1 MDGIEVFTGACIGIA
16 FAPADGSSPE
26 HLLKCAD
33 HALYEAKRGHSG
45 IIQLYDP
52 GSKEATRQRRGL
64 ERDLRYALRRNEFFL
79 VFQPIFALDNNH
91 IAGCETLLR
100 WRHPTLGVRRPAEF
114 LHITEE
120 TGLINEIGHWVF
132 LDACKA
138 AVAWPKDIRVAVNV
152 SAKQLRQTSILSS
165 VVKALTASALQP
177 NRLEIEITETAVI
190 EESEQVLSNLRAL
203 RDLGVRIALDDF
215 GTGYSSLTYLRRLSP
230 DSIKIDGL
238 FVREMATNAE
248 SASIVK
254 SLIALSHDL
263 GINVVAEGIETAE
276 QLHFLRRHNCEEGQG
291 YFLSM
296 PKLPNEIEGLLL
308 KTDTGEK
315 SLLLSFAHD
324 GCEPSDGGPACV
336 ILGMHCIKQSNSGNR
351 AGRAKIS

>member
-1 MDGIEVFTGACIGIA
+1 M
-16 FAPADGSSPE
+16 
-26 HLLKCAD
+26 
-33 HALYEAKRGHSG
+33 
-45 IIQLYDP
+45 
-52 GSKEATRQRRGL
+52 
-64 ERDLRYALRRNEFFL
+64 
-79 VFQPIFALDNNH
+79 
-91 IAGCETLLR
+91 
-100 WRHPTLGVRRPAEF
+100 
-114 LHITEE
+114 
-120 TGLINEIGHWVF
+120 
-132 LDACKA
+132 
-138 AVAWPKDIRVAVNV
+138 
-152 SAKQLRQTSILSS
+152 SS

-190 EESEQVLSNLRAL
+190 DESEQVLSNIRSL

-238 FVREMATNAE
+238 FVREISTNAE

-254 SLIALSHDL
+254 SLIALSRDL

-308 KTDTGEK
+308 KAD
-315 SLLLSFAHD
+315 
-324 GCEPSDGGPACV
+324 
-336 ILGMHCIKQSNSGNR
+336 SGR
-351 AGRAKIS
+351 IVAA